1 VIAKKPQ
8 CFVLEAE
15 YKALA
20 NATSELI
27 WVEALIQELGV
38 FFKKRQC
45 FLCDNLGDTYL
56 SANRAFDARSKHIA
70 IYYHLYVIEL
80 QTNF

>member
-8 CFVLEAE
+8 CLVLEAK

-38 FFKKRQC
+38 FFKKRPC

-56 SANRAFDARSKHIA
+56 SANRAFHARTKHIE
-70 IYYHLYVIEL
+70 IYYHLYS
-80 QTNF
+80 